1 MFGSNSGYRTASRLT
16 HLMDPQPSTAIKEP
30 PHDLASPP
38 TSQISDLQYKR
49 KRLVTIIRRQSLLEN
64 RQFVLASGQSSNFFF
79 DMKRTMFDPE
89 GAALLADLLFDA
101 IKTDNVEYV
110 GGLET
115 GAIPIV
121 AAVAARSWPEKPIKG
136 FFVRKENKGH
146 GTDQRIDGLLER
158 GARIILFEDVT
169 TTGGS
174 AMQAV
179 NQVLQLGCTVL
190 KVVSVVD
197 RLEGAEENFAAA
209 GIKFEAMFTWRDFS

>member
-1 MFGSNSGYRTASRLT
+1 MERLPPET
-16 HLMDPQPSTAIKEP
+16 LKEP
-30 PHDLASPP
+30 PHNLPRAA
-38 TSQISDLQYKR
+38 TSQITDLGQKR
-49 KRLVTIIRRQSLLEN
+49 ERLIAIIRRQSLLQN
-64 RQFVLASGQSSNFFF
+64 RDFLLVSGRASNFFF
-79 DMKRTMFDPE
+79 DMKKTMFDPE

-101 IKTDNVEYV
+101 IKAENVDYI

-121 AAVAARSWPEKPIKG
+121 TALCARSWPEKPLKG

-158 GARIILFEDVT
+158 GSKVILFEDVT

-179 NQVLQLGCTVL
+179 NQARQLECTIL
-190 KVVSVVD
+190 KVISVVD
-197 RLEGAEENFAAA
+197 RLEGAAENFRTA
-209 GIKFEAMFTWRDFS
+209 GIKFEALFTWRDFS